1 MNATSLVPCTAA
13 LHSSFWLQPV
23 RRSASPTVK
32 GAQRA
37 LRTPGRLHLRRS
49 QFRLEWRNKPPK
61 AVSKLSRK
69 EIEAW
74 DRERIGR
81 IILAQ
86 IAQTP
91 ERIAETWLV
100 DVCQHISGPPSLEEL
115 MLEALEEGKK
125 FDVQLPG
132 GGQEPDSAHRPE
144 VLHQ

>member
-1 MNATSLVPCTAA
+1 MALSLTDSEGRAKGPADQSGCTYVEACFA
-13 LHSSFWLQPV
+13 SS
-23 RRSASPTVK
+23 R
-32 GAQRA
+32 
-37 LRTPGRLHLRRS
+37 
-49 QFRLEWRNKPPK
+49 RNKPPK
-61 AVSKLSRK
+61 AVSKLSPK
-69 EIEAW
+69 EIEAR

-86 IAQTP
+86 VAQTP

-132 GGQEPDSAHRPE
+132 GGQEPDSAHRRE
-144 VLHQ
+144 VRHQ